1 MDISAT
7 IVSMFATAS
16 PHSPVN
22 IETMVAEMLIFQNGL
37 IHERM
42 EEIKK
47 RRNEEWKE
55 RRKEEQMHACM
66 NRWIDGLMHAWMNR
80 ENEDGREG

>member
-22 IETMVAEMLIFQNGL
+22 IETMVAEMLIFQNGR
-37 IHERM
+37 IVAYM
-42 EEIKK
+42 
-47 RRNEEWKE
+47 NEWKKSRKGEMKNGRREE
-55 RRKEEQMHACM
+55 RKSRCM
-66 NRWIDGLMHAWMNR
+66 RA
-80 ENEDGREG
+80 